1 MNKFQSHTF
10 LSNDT
15 STKWL
20 SILFLCLTNN
30 LFGSIHQFSFLYKA
44 QSQTHF
50 SVDISAN
57 WKRMCFFFIFFFN
70 FLNNEPDIHLQV
82 WPTLVKTVGIIAIK
96 WRVNVIGVGMLDGVV
111 GKNGLEMDVMV
122 PLVGQIDMNVY
133 WIQVKIFF
141 LINNV
146 IKLV

>member
-10 LSNDT
+10 SSNDT

-57 WKRMCFFFIFFFN
+57 WKRMCTLLHIFVNVFDN
-70 FLNNEPDIHLQV
+70 GPNEHLKV
-82 WPTLVKTVGIIAIK
+82 WTTLIKTVGLIAIK
-96 WRVNVIGVGMLDGVV
+96 YFSNSNVCFKIIRSKHSSNTLIRLLRIFMRQTL
-111 GKNGLEMDVMV
+111 
-122 PLVGQIDMNVY
+122 IF
-133 WIQVKIFF
+133 VK
-141 LINNV
+141 LS
-146 IKLV
+146 